1 MRVIA
6 LIVLPLLLLACTAG
20 SESPQLVF
28 GGPDYWCEKE
38 DIQFSVITL
47 GDKGFI
53 QNDGTCTFAGS
64 VLLNGEYRGAGGI
77 HYPDKPAEFFEL
89 VSFIH
94 KTSGARFNPFTH
106 SVVKCEVDW
115 TFPRMKGPCGVHLQA
130 RQGAQES
137 AKVENQSNQTAPSVQ
152 GPDVTTQPSLE
163 GESPQRPIV
172 MTYYQLQDLL
182 LGDDPGATIET
193 LNGNWVQITG
203 PTNGRGGQ
211 GGGPSD
217 RNRPEY
223 LTYTLVMNEFG
234 PSMYPKSIAITC
246 WSRQGDT
253 RIKDFRTPPKREV
266 TIIGI
271 YEQSRALF
279 PKLKSCQVL
288 QDGSNSDQSLAPR

>member
-6 LIVLPLLLLACTAG
+6 ILITPLLLLACTPTPEIGDPRYIEAQRMCLAVDINEFLITYNETSLLEG
-20 SESPQLVF
+20 DPPNETELNEIKRKCKNF
-28 GGPDYWCEKE
+28 GYEWVHTTDFPRTNTQELAEVK
-38 DIQFSVITL
+38 
-47 GDKGFI
+47 GDKRAP
-53 QNDGTCTFAGS
+53 Q
-64 VLLNGEYRGAGGI
+64 
-77 HYPDKPAEFFEL
+77 PA
-89 VSFIH
+89 
-94 KTSGARFNPFTH
+94 
-106 SVVKCEVDW
+106 
-115 TFPRMKGPCGVHLQA
+115 
-130 RQGAQES
+130 S
-137 AKVENQSNQTAPSVQ
+137 ASQS
-152 GPDVTTQPSLE
+152 SLE

-288 QDGSNSDQSLAPR
+288 QDGSNSAQSLAPR